1 LYILLCFH
9 LHRLAVC
16 LPQDYNND
24 EDGIFDTDED
34 DIFGTDYGTDDYGP
48 DNYDYDTDDY
58 FDDYE
63 LEDVGDCSEFGDI
76 SYYCVPYYQCN
87 DCNTIIVDGA
97 GLFDDRETIECPT
110 SKKHVQA
117 TKSTCSKILDVCCRH
132 PNSSLPLDS
141 PPVVDKEPLTKLD
154 CSIDKD
160 ENAINDDACF
170 SPEIPASIQ
179 CGKRNK
185 DGISEKSLNAPS
197 FDEANFGEW
206 PHVCAVLRREDIP
219 DISGHVDVYM
229 CGASLISPDVVLT
242 AAHCVND
249 TAGLEGRLMVRC
261 GEWDTH
267 AEDEELPH
275 QQLDVKRIL
284 KHPAF
289 NVDNHHNNFAL
300 LFTETPFKLAKHISP
315 ICLPEPGRAPTAP
328 DHCVSHGW
336 GKDKFGSG
344 GKYQEVLKEVVVPV
358 VNHDVCQKDLREN
371 TRLGIFF
378 ELDSSFMCAGGV
390 SGVDTCKGDGG
401 SPLVCKTGNS
411 PWYQA
416 GIVSWGIGC
425 GEKNVPAVYASVAT
439 ASCWI
444 DNEVSAYY
452 NQQDSYFGFGNEECP

>member
-1 LYILLCFH
+1 
-9 LHRLAVC
+9 
-16 LPQDYNND
+16 
-24 EDGIFDTDED
+24 
-34 DIFGTDYGTDDYGP
+34 
-48 DNYDYDTDDY
+48 
-58 FDDYE
+58 
-63 LEDVGDCSEFGDI
+63 
-76 SYYCVPYYQCN
+76 
-87 DCNTIIVDGA
+87 
-97 GLFDDRETIECPT
+97 
-110 SKKHVQA
+110 
-117 TKSTCSKILDVCCRH
+117 
-132 PNSSLPLDS
+132 
-141 PPVVDKEPLTKLD
+141 
-154 CSIDKD
+154 
-160 ENAINDDACF
+160 
-170 SPEIPASIQ
+170 
-179 CGKRNK
+179 
-185 DGISEKSLNAPS
+185 
-197 FDEANFGEW
+197 
-206 PHVCAVLRREDIP
+206 
-219 DISGHVDVYM
+219 M

-401 SPLVCKTGNS
+401 SPLVCKMGNS

-444 DNEVSAYY
+444 DNEVMITNPSISFNIMHCRSQLTTTRKTPTLDLETRNVHNVILSIYLLLTLVSKILKIHR
-452 NQQDSYFGFGNEECP
+452 NDL